1 MLALITILATW
12 GVYALLGCGIV
23 LIYRTRRVLNI
34 AQGELA
40 IMLAYCL
47 ATAIRSQL
55 PLALALPASLAAGAA
70 TGMIVYWICLRRV
83 MGEPPY
89 VGLMVTVGL
98 AIAVHGIMII
108 FFGGRFMTIDLP
120 VTGSMQLWGTSVSK
134 TDIFVLVGAWLCV
147 GLVFLTYRLTKLGLL
162 MRSVAENV
170 TLSAQ
175 RGVNVD
181 RIVGLS
187 WVIAIMAAGAAGS
200 FHGVRAVIALA
211 TSIIGIKALIGCLIG
226 GMDSMRGVLI
236 GAFLVAGSEFVAS
249 RYFETRYALLA
260 PIILLL
266 IVLVIRPWGLFG
278 TAEEIHRV

>member
-1 MLALITILATW
+1 MLVLTTIMATW

-23 LIYRTRRVLNI
+23 LIYRTSRVLNI

-40 IMLAYCL
+40 VMLAYFL
-47 ATAIRSQL
+47 ATAIRSQV
-55 PLALALPASLAAGAA
+55 PLFVALPASLAAGAL
-70 TGMIVYWICLRRV
+70 TGMVVYWFCLRRV

-98 AIAVHGIMII
+98 AVIVHGIMII
-108 FFGGRFMTIDLP
+108 FFGGRFVTIDIGIG
-120 VTGSMQLWGTSVSK
+120 GSMQVGGTIVSK
-134 TDIFVLVGAWLCV
+134 ADVFVLIGSWICV
-147 GLVFLTYRLTKLGLL
+147 GLVFLTYRMTKLGLL

-181 RIVGLS
+181 RIVCLS
-187 WVIAIMAAGAAGS
+187 WVLALTAASAAGS
-200 FHGVRAVIALA
+200 FHGVRAVISLA
-211 TSIIGIKALIGCLIG
+211 TSIIGIKALIASLIG

-236 GAFLVAGSEFVAS
+236 GAFLVSGTEFMAS

-260 PIILLL
+260 PIMLLL
-266 IVLVIRPWGLFG
+266 IVLTIRPWGLFG
-278 TAEEIHRV
+278 TAEEIRRV

>member
-23 LIYRTRRVLNI
+23 LIYRTSRVLNI
-34 AQGELA
+34 AHGELA

-47 ATAIRSQL
+47 ATAIRSQI
-55 PLALALPASLAAGAA
+55 PLYLALPASLAAGAA

-98 AIAVHGIMII
+98 AIAIHGIMII
-108 FFGGRFMTIDLP
+108 FFGGRFVTIDLKIA
-120 VTGSMQLWGTSVSK
+120 GSMQLGGTSVSK
-134 TDIFVLVGAWLCV
+134 TDVFVLVGAWLCV

-187 WVIAIMAAGAAGS
+187 WLLAITAACAAGS
-200 FHGVRAVIALA
+200 FYGVRAVIALA
-211 TSIIGIKALIGCLIG
+211 TAIIGIKALIACLIG

-236 GAFLVAGSEFVAS
+236 GSFLVAGSEFAAS

-266 IVLVIRPWGLFG
+266 IVLIIRPWGIFG
-278 TAEEIHRV
+278 TAEEIRRV